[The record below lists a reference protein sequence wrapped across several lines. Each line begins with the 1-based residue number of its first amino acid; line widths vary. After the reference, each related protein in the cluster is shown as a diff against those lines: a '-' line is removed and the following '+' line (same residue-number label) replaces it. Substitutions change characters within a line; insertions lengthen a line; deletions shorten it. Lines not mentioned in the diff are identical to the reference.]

1 MGARVMVYWGREKQ
15 WFPGL
20 VTKYDPQMPGH
31 LVVYDDGDRTWN
43 ELDDLAKCDWALLMQ
58 EDPAHG
64 QTPAQSGR
72 GGGEKRRGSGDPGGA
87 AQRARTAAAT
97 PGGRGQ

>member
-1 MGARVMVYWGREKQ
+1 MGARVMVFWGREKQ

-43 ELDDLAKCDWALLMQ
+43 ELDDVTKCDWAPLMQ

-64 QTPAQSGR
+64 QTQSGR

-87 AQRARTAAAT
+87 ARRARTAAAT